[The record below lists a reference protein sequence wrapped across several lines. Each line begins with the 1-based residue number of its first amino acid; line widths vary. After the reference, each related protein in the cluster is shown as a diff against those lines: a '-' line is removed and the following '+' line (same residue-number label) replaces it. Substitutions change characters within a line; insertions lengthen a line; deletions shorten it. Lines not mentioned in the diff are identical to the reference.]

1 MQNNL
6 WKWLLML
13 FMNWENLYVLL
24 VGVKYCSTLLFYKFT
39 KLFFPCF
46 LTHLWMITVRKS
58 KYDQLGTSRLFCCFL
73 GLLISALKVRQESLE
88 REREWRRAAVFG
100 LVASGCSVNLWANQV
115 FSWWKVWIAGR
126 SVQKMFILSL

>member
-24 VGVKYCSTLLFYKFT
+24 VGVKYCSTLLFHKFT

-73 GLLISALKVRQESLE
+73 VYSLAHWRLDRKVWRG
-88 REREWRRAAVFG
+88 REWRRAAVFG
-100 LVASGCSVNLWANQV
+100 LVASGRSVNLWANQV

-126 SVQKMFILSL
+126 SIQKMFILSL